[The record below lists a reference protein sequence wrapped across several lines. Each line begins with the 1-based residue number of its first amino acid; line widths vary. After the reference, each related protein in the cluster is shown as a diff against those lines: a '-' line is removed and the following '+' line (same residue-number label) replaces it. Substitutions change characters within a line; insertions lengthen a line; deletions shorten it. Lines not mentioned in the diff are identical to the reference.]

1 VEPYVL
7 GCGGTA
13 ITLDAARKTIASEV
27 VGTTKTGAAR
37 RPNQRH
43 LSASPKFS
51 KRWDAFIALL
61 NEQRGQALGF
71 LNSKLY

>member
-27 VGTTKTGAAR
+27 VWNDKNRRGTGGR
-37 RPNQRH
+37 ISDIYRQVPNFQNGGMH
-43 LSASPKFS
+43 SSLC
-51 KRWDAFIALL
+51 
-61 NEQRGQALGF
+61 
-71 LNSKLY
+71 